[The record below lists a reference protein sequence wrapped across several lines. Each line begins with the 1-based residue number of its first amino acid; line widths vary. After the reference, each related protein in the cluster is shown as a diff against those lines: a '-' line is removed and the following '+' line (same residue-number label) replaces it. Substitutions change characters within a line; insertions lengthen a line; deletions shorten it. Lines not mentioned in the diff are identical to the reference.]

1 MGKVTSMRYDS
12 LKKMYTRE
20 DLQLLIEMVGAIPKD
35 DRDDVKK
42 VQRGAWWSTME
53 PETSLP
59 IIHRSSYYKSDLQSI
74 VDGKKDIRH
83 FINRCLGK
91 SVGRWM
97 RVFLREPIEQAPLYL
112 NDVSLL
118 KQAVARWRLSI
129 AK

>member
-1 MGKVTSMRYDS
+1 MGKVSVRPDS
-12 LKKMYTRE
+12 LKKIYTRE
-20 DLQLLIEMVGAIPKD
+20 DLQLLIDLVGAIPKN

-42 VQRGAWWSTME
+42 VQRGDWWSTYKS
-53 PETSLP
+53 ETNLP
-59 IIHRSSYYKSDLQSI
+59 VIPRSTYFKSDLQSI

-91 SVGRWM
+91 SVGKWM

-112 NDVSLL
+112 NDPSLL
-118 KQAVARWRLSI
+118 KQAVARWRLTI